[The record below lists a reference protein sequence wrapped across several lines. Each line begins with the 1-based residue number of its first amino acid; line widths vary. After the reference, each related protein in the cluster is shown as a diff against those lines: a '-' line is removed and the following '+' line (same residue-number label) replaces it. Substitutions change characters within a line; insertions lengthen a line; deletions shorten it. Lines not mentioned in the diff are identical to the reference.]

1 MQVMYMM
8 IEKHTACK
16 NVCHLN
22 ELTAHAHLQDTH
34 SGHVLTGDSVPF
46 QPACGTM
53 MSIAQS
59 LLLDEQPT
67 CRVK

>member
-34 SGHVLTGDSVPF
+34 SGHVLTGDFSTLSTSMWHNDVHRSKLTF
-46 QPACGTM
+46 G
-53 MSIAQS
+53 
-59 LLLDEQPT
+59 
-67 CRVK
+67 